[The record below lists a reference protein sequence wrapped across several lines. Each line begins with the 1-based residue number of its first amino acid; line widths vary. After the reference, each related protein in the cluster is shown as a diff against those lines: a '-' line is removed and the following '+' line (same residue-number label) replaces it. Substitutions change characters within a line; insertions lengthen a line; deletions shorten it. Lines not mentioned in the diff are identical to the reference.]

1 MKQHLL
7 NSLILLFALIAG
19 GNVWGQDRTTIYS
32 ETFGSPSSNTDVSA
46 FKGFSSSLITPTST
60 GWKVGKTDA
69 CNLEGSSGNGNA
81 YCGSTSDIVFNF
93 GDKLSSYSDVKL
105 SFNYRKGAGN
115 NKANTIKLYFS
126 ADGGKTYGSDLI
138 PSNTGASSTWYSVT
152 NITIPAA
159 SLANFCMKFSSKTNT
174 NRIDDIIITGI
185 AAAPTTCATPT
196 ISGDA
201 KFLESTEVSIS
212 CGTDGAAIQYSTD
225 NGTNWNDYSAPFT
238 ITETTTVKAK
248 ATKPELDPS
257 DEASMTFTKVTP
269 MTVAEAKDY
278 IDAGVDL
285 ENQYVRGKISQ
296 IDSYS
301 SNTITYWISDDGTTT
316 NQMEVFRGKG
326 LNNAN
331 FTAITN
337 LEVGDVVVVY
347 GKLTKYNST
356 ICEFD
361 TGNYLISRTEKPASD
376 LTKIADVTLD
386 FKNGETMA
394 SLTDYFT
401 TSSTGA
407 ITYTV
412 ADGTVIENADEVI
425 SALKVGTTTVTVSQA
440 ANLNYKAGEITIN
453 VTVQDTRVDATT
465 IPAINISTLKADA
478 PKGTISVVNPVK
490 ADEGVTFSFTSSN
503 EDVLLIDG
511 TSYIVGNV
519 GIVTVT
525 VTATPSN
532 SNLYKPV
539 VKNFNVIVERA
550 DKIDNAINLDATSGS
565 TVYGT
570 KKSVGYELVDADY
583 DGVVSYT
590 INNAAIADVE
600 VGASAITFTPK
611 AVGTAVITIVAPA
624 TATYNEAEP
633 KTYTLTVTA
642 PAGGTVAPAAVSPVT
657 LDFSS
662 NTGWSFPTS
671 KTVTTNTY
679 TNGGHSVV
687 LTGTTGYGYYF
698 NGQYDCLLIGK
709 NGATIGLP
717 SFTDIISSIV
727 VTGHTNASGSVKM
740 NIYDG
745 ETAVSTETTGIK
757 STQTFNIAEANQGAN
772 KSYALKITSGD
783 NAQIKSIQFNFK
795 TVTITA
801 TLNASGYATY
811 CSEYPL
817 DFTDAETDGYSAWQ
831 ITNVSSEG
839 VITFAKVTGTVKG
852 GTGLLL
858 KGNTNA
864 TVTLTSSNSDKTLD
878 DNMLVGTLAPSYFA
892 AGDIYG
898 LSADTFKKNSAGT
911 MKANKAYLPASEIP
925 SSSIKSFT
933 LVFEDQ
939 ETGITITETM
949 SADEVREIF
958 DLQGRRLARPIKGI
972 NIINGKKVLVK

>member
-1 MKQHLL
+1 M
-7 NSLILLFALIAG
+7 
-19 GNVWGQDRTTIYS
+19 WGQDRTTIYS
-32 ETFGSPSSNTDVSA
+32 ETFGSPSSNTDVSE

-69 CNLEGSSGNGNA
+69 CALEGSSGKGNA

-105 SFNYRKGAGN
+105 SFNYLKGAGKGN
-115 NKANTIKLYFS
+115 ANTIKLYFS

-138 PSNTGASSTWYSVT
+138 PSNTGASSKWYSVT
-152 NITIPAA
+152 DITIPAA
-159 SLANFCMKFSSKTNT
+159 SLANFCMKFSSKKNT

-185 AAAPTTCATPT
+185 AAAPNTCATPT

-201 KFLESTEVSIS
+201 KFLESTKVSIS
-212 CGTDGAAIQYSTD
+212 CGTAGAAIQYSTD
-225 NGTNWNDYSAPFT
+225 DGANWNDYSAPFT

-296 IDSYS
+296 IDSYN
-301 SNTITYWISDDGTTT
+301 SNSITYWISDDGTTT
-316 NQMEVFRGKG
+316 NQMEVYKGKG

-347 GKLTKYNST
+347 GTLMLYNST
-356 ICEFD
+356 IYEFN

-386 FKNGETMA
+386 FKNGETTA

-412 ADGTVIENADEVI
+412 ADGTVIENADEII

-478 PKGTISVVNPVK
+478 PEGTISVVNPVK

-511 TSYIVGNV
+511 TSYIVGDV

-539 VKNFNVIVERA
+539 VKNFNVTVELA
-550 DKIDNAINLDATSGS
+550 VKSDNAINLDATSGS

-570 KKSVGYELVDADY
+570 KKSVGYELVDAGY

-611 AVGTAVITIVAPA
+611 AVGTAVITIIAPA

-633 KTYTLTVTA
+633 KSYTLTVTA
-642 PAGGTVAPAAVSPVT
+642 PAGGTVAPA
-657 LDFSS
+657 SS
-662 NTGWSFPTS
+662 DTYD
-671 KTVTTNTY
+671 KITTI
-679 TNGGHSVV
+679 SE
-687 LTGTTGYGYYF
+687 LTDGKY
-698 NGQYDCLLIGK
+698 LIVCENKGK
-709 NGATIGLP
+709 
-717 SFTDIISSIV
+717 V
-727 VTGHTNASGSVKM
+727 
-740 NIYDG
+740 YDG
-745 ETAVSTETTGIK
+745 SKDDVTVNNNT
-757 STQTFNIAEANQGAN
+757 N
-772 KSYALKITSGD
+772 D
-783 NAQIKSIQFNFK
+783 
-795 TVTITA
+795 VTITDDKIEKNTSIDAMSFTISAVTDGYSIQSASGYYIGRTAASNGMNTSTTEKYVNTISFADGNAVIQSSGGPKLQMWVSSSDSRFRYYATEQNAIQLYKTIEAPVISA
-801 TLNASGYATY
+801 TLNSQGYATI

-817 DFTDAETDGYSAWQ
+817 DFSEAADYSAWQ
-831 ITNVSSEG
+831 VKRISGDEIIFEQITG
-839 VITFAKVTGTVKG
+839 DVKG

-858 KGNTNA
+858 MGTADA
-864 TVTLTSSNSDKTLD
+864 TVTLKSVDSPNDLSGNKLE
-878 DNMLVGTLAPSYFA
+878 GTLAPTYVA
-892 AGDIYG
+892 AGEYYG
-898 LSADTFKKNSAGT
+898 LKGKEFVKVNAGT
-911 MKANKAYLPASEIP
+911 VPAGKALLPANLVGSGVKALSFRFDGADGISEIMRNGENE
-925 SSSIKSFT
+925 K
-933 LVFEDQ
+933 
-939 ETGITITETM
+939 M
-949 SADEVREIF
+949 SAIY
-958 DLQGRRLARPIKGI
+958 DLSGRRVVKPTKGLYI
-972 NIINGKKVLVK
+972 VNGKKVVK

>member
-1 MKQHLL
+1 M
-7 NSLILLFALIAG
+7 
-19 GNVWGQDRTTIYS
+19 WGQDRTTIYS
-32 ETFGSPSSNTDVSA
+32 ETFGSPSSKTDVSA
-46 FKGFSSSLITPTST
+46 FEGFSSSLITPTST
-60 GWKVGKTDA
+60 GWKVGTTDA
-69 CNLEGSSGNGNA
+69 CKLEGSSGNGNA

-93 GDKLSSYSDVKL
+93 GDKLSSYSDVQL
-105 SFNYRKGAGN
+105 SFNYRKGAAN

-138 PSNTGASSTWYSVT
+138 PSNTGAASWYSVT
-152 NITIPAA
+152 DITIPAA

-185 AAAPTTCATPT
+185 AAAPTTCATPS

-225 NGTNWNDYSAPFT
+225 DGANWNDYSAPFT

-248 ATKPELDPS
+248 ATKAELDPS
-257 DEASMTFTKVTP
+257 DVASMTFTKVTP

-285 ENQYVRGKISQ
+285 KNQYVRGKISQ

-347 GKLTKYNST
+347 GTLMLYNST
-356 ICEFD
+356 IYEFN

-412 ADGTVIENADEVI
+412 ADGTVIDNADEVI

-478 PKGTISVVNPVK
+478 PEGTISVVNPVK

-503 EDVLLIDG
+503 EYVLLIDG
-511 TSYIVGNV
+511 TSYIVGDV

-539 VKNFNVIVERA
+539 VKNFNVTVERA
-550 DKIDNAINLDATSGS
+550 VKSDNAINLEAASGS

-570 KKSVGYELVDADY
+570 KKSVGYELVDAGY

-642 PAGGTVAPAAVSPVT
+642 PAGGTVAPA
-657 LDFSS
+657 SS
-662 NTGWSFPTS
+662 DTYD
-671 KTVTTNTY
+671 KITTI
-679 TNGGHSVV
+679 SE
-687 LTGTTGYGYYF
+687 LTDGKY
-698 NGQYDCLLIGK
+698 LIVCENEGK
-709 NGATIGLP
+709 
-717 SFTDIISSIV
+717 V
-727 VTGHTNASGSVKM
+727 
-740 NIYDG
+740 YDG
-745 ETAVSTETTGIK
+745 SKDDVTVNNNT
-757 STQTFNIAEANQGAN
+757 N
-772 KSYALKITSGD
+772 D
-783 NAQIKSIQFNFK
+783 
-795 TVTITA
+795 VTITDDKIEKNTSIDAMSFTISAVTDGYSIQSASGYYIGRTASSNGMNTSTTVKYVNTISFADGNAVIQSSGGPKLQLWVNGSDSRFRYYASDQNAIQLYKSIEAPVISA
-801 TLNASGYATY
+801 TLNSQGYATI

-817 DFTDAETDGYSAWQ
+817 DFSDYETADYSAWQ
-831 ITNVSSEG
+831 VTGVDDDKITIKFTQ
-839 VITFAKVTGTVKG
+839 VIGTVKG

-858 KGNTNA
+858 KGEAGA
-864 TVTLTSSNSDKTLD
+864 TITLKSSDSSNTLD
-878 DNMLVGTLAPSYFA
+878 DSNKLMGTMAPTYVADNKYYGLKGKEFVKVNAGTVPAGKALLPANLVGSGVKA
-892 AGDIYG
+892 
-898 LSADTFKKNSAGT
+898 LSFKFDGADGI
-911 MKANKAYLPASEIP
+911 SEIM
-925 SSSIKSFT
+925 SNGENEK
-933 LVFEDQ
+933 
-939 ETGITITETM
+939 M
-949 SADEVREIF
+949 SAIY
-958 DLQGRRLARPIKGI
+958 DLSGRRVVKPRKGLYI
-972 NIINGKKVLVK
+972 VNGKKVVK